1 MKSKSFL
8 ITMCAV
14 LAMSMS
20 ISQVVTAK
28 EAKETKET
36 KEASAANGA
45 STKKKESQKKE
56 DAKQNGELIIKDGE
70 LYATYSSKDNSINF
84 SFRTITGETY
94 EELLKQAVQY
104 KAPKFTKPAFL
115 PEGYKFI
122 KSEITPPYPDF
133 SSEAYRVLLDQM
145 KKEAKGKKEYQK
157 KLNWKEAGEAGVMY
171 TKDSDFIFLTVT
183 RIQPL
188 TIEKSPTAPVG
199 GKLEKVSVSGLDA
212 FYTTGSNALYSN
224 VLMWQVKEKKLE
236 YRISTNKQSPL
247 TKEELIQIA
256 ESWNAAN

>member
-28 EAKETKET
+28 EAKE
-36 KEASAANGA
+36 ASAANGA

-56 DAKQNGELIIKDGE
+56 DAKQNGELTIKDGE
-70 LYATYSSKDNSINF
+70 LYATYTSKDNSINF

-94 EELLKQAVQY
+94 EEFLKQAVQY
-104 KAPKFTKPAFL
+104 KAPKFTELAFL

-133 SSEAYRVLLDQM
+133 FSEAYQVLLDQM
-145 KKEAKGKKEYQK
+145 KKEAKGKKVYQK
-157 KLNWKEAGEAGVMY
+157 KLSWKEAGEAGVMY

-188 TIEKSPTAPVG
+188 TIEKSPAAPVG

-224 VLMWQVKEKKLE
+224 VLMWQVEEKKLE

>member
-28 EAKETKET
+28 EA
-36 KEASAANGA
+36 SAAKGS
-45 STKKKESQKKE
+45 STKKMESQKKE
-56 DAKQNGELIIKDGE
+56 DAKQNGELTIKDGE
-70 LYATYSSKDNSINF
+70 LYATYTSKDNSINF

-94 EELLKQAVQY
+94 EEFLKQVVQY
-104 KAPKFTKPAFL
+104 KAPKFTELAFL

-133 SSEAYRVLLDQM
+133 SSEAYRVLVDQM

-188 TIEKSPTAPVG
+188 TIEKSPAAPVG

>member
-28 EAKETKET
+28 EA
-36 KEASAANGA
+36 SAAKGA

-56 DAKQNGELIIKDGE
+56 DAKQNGELTIKDGE
-70 LYATYSSKDNSINF
+70 LYATYTSKDNSINF

-94 EELLKQAVQY
+94 EEFLKQAVQY
-104 KAPKFTKPAFL
+104 KAPKFTEPASL
-115 PEGYKFI
+115 PEGYGFI
-122 KSEITPPYPDF
+122 KSEITPPYPDSF
-133 SSEAYRVLLDQM
+133 SEAYRVLLDQL

-171 TKDSDFIFLTVT
+171 AKGSDFIFLTVT
-183 RIQPL
+183 RMQPL
-188 TIEKSPTAPVG
+188 TIEKSPAAPVG
-199 GKLEKVSVSGLDA
+199 GKLEKVKVNGLDA
-212 FYTTGSNALYSN
+212 VYTTGSNALYSN